1 MSCTSR
7 RCGTSCIPCRSAWSC
22 NCLPTSRPGSV
33 AARSTSPETWPRR
46 SPSNRRRTTK
56 LKCLRVIGSH
66 AKDGGGKA
74 VALPVTDL
82 GCPTCGAA
90 LGPYEPLCPSCGSK
104 LKQFLRIENLP
115 PRQREL
121 HAIANGA
128 MAQASAHLSN
138 AHRPGVKVDLA
149 DDLLGMA
156 KKAAMQADF
165 SVALDLASKS
175 GEEAEAQ
182 TIQFEA
188 LQNRVR
194 VAPRA
199 QEGARA
205 DGAGLGDPQQLPP
218 LGEQAALAGG

>member
-1 MSCTSR
+1 MAE
-7 RCGTSCIPCRSAWSC
+7 G
-22 NCLPTSRPGSV
+22 RP
-33 AARSTSPETWPRR
+33 
-46 SPSNRRRTTK
+46 
-56 LKCLRVIGSH
+56 L
-66 AKDGGGKA
+66 
-74 VALPVTDL
+74 ALPVTDL

-90 LGPYEPLCPSCGSK
+90 LGPYELLCPSCGSK

-138 AHRPGVKVDLA
+138 AHRLGVKVDLA

-194 VAPRA
+194 VARRA
-199 QEGARA
+199 MEAARE
-205 DGAGLGDPQQLPP
+205 DGADLNDSEELLEMANEASIAGDYKSALRYALKAAQRAERGRGQY
-218 LGEQAALAGG
+218 QAWKVEISDFLK

>member
-1 MSCTSR
+1 M
-7 RCGTSCIPCRSAWSC
+7 
-22 NCLPTSRPGSV
+22 
-33 AARSTSPETWPRR
+33 
-46 SPSNRRRTTK
+46 
-56 LKCLRVIGSH
+56 
-66 AKDGGGKA
+66 
-74 VALPVTDL
+74 ALPVTDL

-90 LGPYEPLCPSCGSK
+90 LGPYELLCPSCGSK

-138 AHRPGVKVDLA
+138 AHRLGVKVDLA

-194 VAPRA
+194 VARRA
-199 QEGARA
+199 MEAARE
-205 DGAGLGDPQQLPP
+205 DGAELSDSEELLEMANEASIAGDYKSALRYALKAAQRAERGRGQY
-218 LGEQAALAGG
+218 QAWKVEISDFLK